1 MKYDRSETLQKL
13 NDSLEMRDAR
23 RRALIYGIVW
33 SVLVPAALGTSLGR
47 QDGTL
52 LTVGILVGIIV
63 VICLICWRSRRNS
76 ILRSP
81 ETYYFYTVTLD
92 QPHGAW
98 RDQVYFTV
106 ELKES
111 DGSSKTVNTRAI
123 FSLHDIIRP
132 RMEDYINKTVTVAY
146 NIDTNMT
153 VVIG

>member
-1 MKYDRSETLQKL
+1 
-13 NDSLEMRDAR
+13 
-23 RRALIYGIVW
+23 
-33 SVLVPAALGTSLGR
+33 
-47 QDGTL
+47 
-52 LTVGILVGIIV
+52 
-63 VICLICWRSRRNS
+63 
-76 ILRSP
+76 
-81 ETYYFYTVTLD
+81 VTLD